1 MSHDTSRPM
10 ISIVNGPNLNLLGER
25 QPLIYGTAT
34 LDEHVDAARGAA
46 AAAGYEVE
54 HVQSNHEGVLIDAI
68 QAARATSVAIIVN
81 AAAFTHSSW
90 GIADA
95 LACFDG
101 LVVEVHISNPWA
113 RETWRHTSVVS
124 PVADVAIAGAGGHG
138 YVLAV
143 EAVAHQLTP

>member
-1 MSHDTSRPM
+1 MSRPV

-34 LDEHVDAARGAA
+34 LDDHVDAARSAA
-46 AAAGYEVE
+46 DVAGFDVE

-68 QAARATSVAIIVN
+68 QAARGTSAAIVVN

-101 LVVEVHISNPWA
+101 AVVEVHISNPWA

-124 PVADVAIAGAGGHG
+124 PVADVAIAGAGGFG

-143 EAVAHQLTP
+143 QAVVHLLNP